1 MYVTKLQYENY
12 RNLVDGSISPS
23 NGIHVIYG
31 ENAQG
36 KTNLLEAI
44 WLFTGGHSFRGAK
57 DAEIPRLVAETGKN
71 EEFCKLHLEFFSQER
86 LQKAQLTIQN
96 GKRSSVI
103 NGVEKKHGAALVGKV
118 CAVIFSPEH
127 LQLVKN
133 GPSLRRNFVDGA
145 ICQIHPGYAKI
156 LSTYRRTLLQR
167 NTLLKDIPRH
177 SELLDTIDVWDMRL
191 AKYGG
196 SVMVRRAEYIQRLA
210 PEIARIYQGISQNRE
225 MISLSYEPSVEAP
238 EQEAAA
244 QQALY
249 QALIKNRD
257 TDLRAGHTAIGPHR
271 DDLRIQINGISAR
284 MYASQGQQRS
294 AVLSMKLAE
303 AQILFEKTM
312 EAPLILLDDVM
323 SELDTGRQDYLLNH
337 LHDRQ
342 VFITC
347 CAPETVRL
355 MEQGKRYHVEN
366 GVVQDTS
373 HAET

>member
-1 MYVTKLQYENY
+1 MYVTGLRYENY
-12 RNLVDGSISPS
+12 RNLEDGSISPS
-23 NGIHVIYG
+23 QGIHVIYG

-36 KTNLLEAI
+36 KTNLLEAL

-57 DAEIPRLVAETGKN
+57 DAEIPRLMPKTGKN
-71 EEFCKLHLEFFSQER
+71 AEFCRLHLEFFSEER

-103 NGVEKKHGAALVGKV
+103 NGVEKKSGAALVGKV

-145 ICQIHPGYAKI
+145 ICQMQPGYAKI

-191 AKYGG
+191 AKFGG
-196 SVMVRRAEYIQRLA
+196 SVMVRRAEYIRRLA

-225 MISLSYEPSVEAP
+225 MIDLTYEPSVEAP
-238 EQEAAA
+238 EQEQAA

-249 QALIKNRD
+249 QALVKGRD
-257 TDLRAGHTAIGPHR
+257 TDLRAGHTATGPHR

-294 AVLSMKLAE
+294 AVLAMKLAE
-303 AQILFEKTM
+303 AQILFEKTT
-312 EAPLILLDDVM
+312 EAPIILLDDVM
-323 SELDTGRQDYLLNH
+323 SELDAGRQDYLLNH

-355 MEQGKRYHVEN
+355 LEQGKRYHVED
-366 GVVQDTS
+366 GTVQ
-373 HAET
+373 EV